1 MWRRIELVKQNDR
14 SDCGAAA
21 LATVA
26 RYFGQNVGLE
36 KLRDLS
42 DTDASGASLLGLLR
56 AAQTLDFTAKAV
68 RCPGVEGL
76 GLVPLPA
83 IAHVTDADG
92 NGHFV
97 VLMRQGKGKVLV
109 ADPAGKIGWEST
121 VAFSR
126 RWSGNLLLVWPNQTA
141 PRVGGDKAG
150 PWSRF
155 IQLLLPHR
163 ALLVEVVACALLMA
177 LLAISTSYFV
187 QHLVDSVLVRSER
200 SLLNALGIGMLLITL
215 FRTAFGVVRQY
226 LLAFIGRKID
236 LALLGG
242 YAEHVLKL
250 PLKFFENRRV
260 GEIYSR
266 VTDIAKL
273 RDAINGA
280 ATTAIVD
287 GLMVFTLFGVL
298 WLYDLR
304 LAMAASL
311 TAPLFLLAVGLHHGA
326 IRRRSQQSMED
337 GAQLSAHLIEDFSGV
352 ETFKAF
358 HAEDQRLA
366 RGETK
371 LVAFAQSMFDLHK
384 LDIRL
389 NSLVTLI
396 AGVAGM
402 GVLWYGGHRVM
413 DGALSIGQLLFF
425 HTLLATLLEPLSRL
439 ATVNLKLQD
448 ALVAVDRLYQIL
460 EIEEEPFGGD
470 RLRFER
476 LRDGL
481 EFCDVEF
488 SYGTRGKTLDGLS
501 LTIGRGQTIGIV
513 GESGSGKSTL
523 LKLLLGYYQ
532 PTAGRLLID
541 GVDLRDIEVGSYRS
555 HLGVVS
561 QDPFVFNGTIRE
573 NIALGR
579 PQARLDEIVAAARA
593 AGLEEFIDG
602 LPQRYD
608 TPIGERGANLSGG
621 QRQRLA
627 IARALLPEPEVL
639 VFDEATSHLDTR
651 TEQSIQHN
659 LRQRLLGK
667 TVLIVAHRLSTVK
680 DADVIYVMHQGR
692 IVQQGAHHELLN
704 QPGRYAE
711 LWRSQT
717 GADAA
722 PVHVNWPAIAT
733 CAAARLTTTASALV
747 QAS

>member
-1 MWRRIELVKQNDR
+1 MWRRTELVRQNDR

-26 RYFGQNVGLE
+26 RHYGQTVGLE

-42 DTDASGASLLGLLR
+42 DTDGSGASLLGLLR
-56 AAQTLDFTAKAV
+56 AAQTLGFSAKAI
-68 RCPGVEGL
+68 RCPSVESL
-76 GLVPLPA
+76 GLVSLPA

-97 VLMRQGKGKVLV
+97 VLMKLRKGKALI
-109 ADPAGKIGWEST
+109 ADPAGSVGWEAT
-121 VAFSR
+121 AAFSG
-126 RWSGNLLLVWPNQTA
+126 RWSGNLLLVWPNEAA
-141 PRVGGDKAG
+141 PRIADGKAG

-155 IQLLLPHR
+155 VQLLLPHR
-163 ALLVEVVACALLMA
+163 ALLVEVVACALLMS

-187 QHLVDSVLVRSER
+187 QHLIDSVLVRSER

-242 YAEHVLKL
+242 YTEHVLRL
-250 PLKFFENRRV
+250 PLRFFENRRV

-298 WLYDLR
+298 WLYDLP
-304 LAMAASL
+304 LALAASA
-311 TAPLFLLAVGLHHGA
+311 TAPLFLLAVGLHHGS

-366 RGETK
+366 RGEAK
-371 LVAFAQSMFDLHK
+371 LVAFAQSMFALHK

-460 EIEEEPFGGD
+460 EIEQEPFGG
-470 RLRFER
+470 ER
-476 LRDGL
+476 LAFRRLERGL
-481 EFCDVEF
+481 EFRDVEF
-488 SYGTRGKTLDGLS
+488 AYGTRGKTLNGVTLS
-501 LTIGRGQTIGIV
+501 IGRGQTIGIV

-532 PTAGRLLID
+532 PTAGQVLVD
-541 GVDLRDIEVGSYRS
+541 GVDLRDIEVGSYRGR
-555 HLGVVS
+555 LGVVS

-579 PQARLDEIVAAARA
+579 PEARLDEIVAAARA

-602 LPQRYD
+602 LPQRYE

-627 IARALLPEPEVL
+627 IARALLPEPEVV

-651 TEQSIQHN
+651 TEQSIQGN

-667 TVLIVAHRLSTVK
+667 TVLVVAHRLSTVK
-680 DADVIYVMHQGR
+680 DADVIYVMHQGQ
-692 IVQQGAHHELLN
+692 IVQQGAHHDLLN

-711 LWRSQT
+711 LWKSQT
-717 GADAA
+717 GAAAA
-722 PVHVNWPAIAT
+722 PVRAAWPSLSS
-733 CAAARLTTTASALV
+733 CSAAPHSPSASALV

>member
-26 RYFGQNVGLE
+26 RHFGRTIGLE
-36 KLRDLS
+36 RLRDLS
-42 DTDASGASLLGLLR
+42 DTDSSGASLLGLMR
-56 AAQTLDFTAKAV
+56 AAQTLGFTAKAV
-68 RCPGVEGL
+68 RCPGVSGL

-97 VLMRQGKGKVLV
+97 VLLRQRRGKVLV
-109 ADPAGKIGWEST
+109 ADPAGSVAWEST
-121 VAFSR
+121 ETFGR
-126 RWSGNLLLVWPNQTA
+126 RWSGNLLLIWPATSA
-141 PRVGGDKAG
+141 STSTGVKTG
-150 PWSRF
+150 PWTRF
-155 IQLLLPHR
+155 VQLLLPHR
-163 ALLVEVVACALLMA
+163 ALLAEVVACALLMA

-200 SLLNALGIGMLLITL
+200 SLLNALGIGMLLIAL
-215 FRTAFGVVRQY
+215 FRAAFGVVRQY

-242 YAEHVLKL
+242 YTEHVLRL
-250 PLKFFENRRV
+250 PLKFFETRRV

-287 GLMVFTLFGVL
+287 GLVVFVLLGVL

-304 LAMAASL
+304 LALAASL
-311 TAPLFLLAVGLHHGA
+311 TAPLLLLAVGLHHGA

-384 LDIRL
+384 LDIQL

-396 AGVAGM
+396 AAGA
-402 GVLWYGGHRVM
+402 GLAVLWYGGHRVM

-425 HTLLATLLEPLSRL
+425 HTLLAAMLEPMTRL

-460 EIEEEPFGGD
+460 EIEQESFGGD
-470 RLRFER
+470 RLAFRR
-476 LRDGL
+476 LDYGL
-481 EFCDVEF
+481 VFRDVEF
-488 SYGTRGKTLDGLS
+488 AYGTRGKTLDGVTLA
-501 LTIGRGQTIGIV
+501 IGRGQTVGIV

-532 PTAGRLLID
+532 PTAGRLLVD
-541 GVDLRDIEVGSYRS
+541 GVDLRDIEIGAYRS
-555 HLGVVS
+555 RLGVVS

-579 PQARLDEIVAAARA
+579 PDARLEEIVAAARA

-639 VFDEATSHLDTR
+639 IFDEATSHLDTR

-659 LRQRLLGK
+659 LRLRLLGK
-667 TVLIVAHRLSTVK
+667 TVLVVAHRLSTVQ
-680 DADVIYVMHQGR
+680 DADAIYVMHQGR
-692 IVQQGAHHELLN
+692 IVQQGTHDELLS

-711 LWRSQT
+711 LWKSQT
-717 GADAA
+717 GGDTTAVRRAL
-722 PVHVNWPAIAT
+722 PSFAT
-733 CAAARLTTTASALV
+733 CSVAPGH
-747 QAS
+747 